1 MRGKPV
7 VVVVSRSR
15 FTDGSC
21 QHGSRQLLILY
32 VVSFLAAPEVN
43 EGGTNNKGTY
53 MRRIEV
59 AVRTAEDRAVTAK
72 IFLFEDLAH
81 DFSAEVGDLL
91 IFGNLARKGSDTN
104 LVFWAGS
111 TSYVAKAFV
120 GPNTRRS

>member
-1 MRGKPV
+1 
-7 VVVVSRSR
+7 
-15 FTDGSC
+15 
-21 QHGSRQLLILY
+21 
-32 VVSFLAAPEVN
+32 
-43 EGGTNNKGTY
+43 

-72 IFLFEDLAH
+72 IFLFEDVAH

-91 IFGNLARKGSDTN
+91 VFGNLVRKGSDTN

-120 GPNTRRS
+120 GPNNKTFVTKQMKELATWLKEQPVTDVGGEVTELPALQVPAIEEVE